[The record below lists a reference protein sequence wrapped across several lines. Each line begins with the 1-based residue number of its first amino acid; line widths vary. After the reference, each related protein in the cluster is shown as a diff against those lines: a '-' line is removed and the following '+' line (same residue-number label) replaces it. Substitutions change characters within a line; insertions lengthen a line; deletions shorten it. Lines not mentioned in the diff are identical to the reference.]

1 MGWGY
6 RDGIKGLVVQTHG
19 KGRHGGCNGCSYI
32 LVGVMWIDVVNS
44 PSAYITFLKSCM
56 EYGRGKSEIQYAAHS
71 RHFSAA
77 FGLWDTSRKKRIHA
91 VMGNYNRRG
100 TGHIMD
106 MCGE

>member
-1 MGWGY
+1 
-6 RDGIKGLVVQTHG
+6 
-19 KGRHGGCNGCSYI
+19 
-32 LVGVMWIDVVNS
+32 
-44 PSAYITFLKSCM
+44 M

-106 MCGE
+106 MCAE